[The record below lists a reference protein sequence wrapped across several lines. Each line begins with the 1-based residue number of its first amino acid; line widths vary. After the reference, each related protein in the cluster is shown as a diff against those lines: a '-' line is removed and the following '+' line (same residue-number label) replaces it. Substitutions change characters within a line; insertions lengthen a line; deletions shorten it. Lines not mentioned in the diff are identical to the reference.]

1 MTFNALNRKVHYWAS
16 IIVALP
22 FLVVIA
28 TGLLLQ
34 LKKQIAWIQP
44 TEQRGGGTEPAL
56 ALADILVITR
66 RVDEAQVRSWREVKR
81 IDVRPDKGL
90 VKVTSASDWEVQ
102 IDAATGAVLHSAHRR
117 SDLIEVAAR
126 RVVLRTGREIR
137 RLPPGGHRDV
147 RDVAHRDL
155 FVRPALFGQAPPG
168 GKGQSVAAG
177 RVANRLNQCRRYAWV
192 RRKFDGLLLVPCH
205 SSLNRTIAVGTF
217 RSLSPL

>member
-56 ALADILVITR
+56 ALADILVIAS
-66 RVDEAQVRSWREVKR
+66 RVEEAQVGSWRDVKR

-90 VKVTSASDWEVQ
+90 VKVTSASDWELQ

-117 SDLIEVAAR
+117 SDLIESLHDGSFFGPAVKLGVFLPVAT
-126 RVVLRTGREIR
+126 VMFGMWLTGIY
-137 RLPPGGHRDV
+137 
-147 RDVAHRDL
+147 L
-155 FVRPALFGQAPPG
+155 FVLPFLVKRRR
-168 GKGQSVAAG
+168 AAK
-177 RVANRLNQCRRYAWV
+177 V
-192 RRKFDGLLLVPCH
+192 
-205 SSLNRTIAVGTF
+205 
-217 RSLSPL
+217 SP